1 MSKAELDVG
10 VEVTACVVGVEV
22 TACVVGVE
30 VTACVVV
37 HSSTITWLS
46 LVWF

>member
-1 MSKAELDVG
+1 MSKAELD
-10 VEVTACVVGVEV
+10 AGVEV